1 MCREK
6 NYDGRQEKRVYKQN
20 IVIVGAGI
28 VGLSTAY
35 ALLKQRNYRVT
46 VLEQL
51 SVDSPHATSH
61 GVSRLLRFEYGADAF
76 YSCMVQQSLTY
87 WRMLEDI
94 SQRVLYTPTGILM
107 LGNKD
112 DNFTSPSYS
121 VLHDLGLPITRL
133 SQQQC
138 RQRFPQFMIHKY
150 DMYSYNRQGGILH
163 ASQCLRTLRDL
174 ILDLG
179 GEICE
184 ATRVK
189 HIDYG
194 NMHRS
199 PRVTLLSGDVYK
211 ADCVVIAVGP
221 WIHSLLS
228 EMQLPVEMTRQ
239 YLLYFANLPLA
250 AFDVAA
256 FPSFLADELY
266 GFPIHNTSN
275 GLSWFKAAS
284 HNFGITIKPEESRPI
299 EQTLI
304 EQTVERLHNLL
315 PALRQTPLTH
325 VDACMYD
332 VTPDED
338 FILDTLPCDPRIVV
352 ATGLSGHGFKFG
364 LMLGEI
370 LASLVQEKEAPV
382 NIERFKISRFDKRR
396 AGYGQ
401 QHVSVA

>member
-6 NYDGRQEKRVYKQN
+6 NYDGRKEKRVYKQN

-35 ALLKQRNYRVT
+35 ALLKQGNYRVT

-61 GVSRLLRFEYGADAF
+61 GVSRLLRFEYGSDAF
-76 YSCMVQQSLTY
+76 YARMVQQSLVH
-87 WRMLEDI
+87 WHMLEDI

-107 LGNKD
+107 LGNED
-112 DNFTSPSYS
+112 DNFTSSSYS
-121 VLHDLGLPITRL
+121 ILHDLGLPITRL

-138 RQRFPQFMIHKY
+138 RQRFPQFAVHKY
-150 DMYSYNRQGGILH
+150 GIYIYNSQGGILH
-163 ASQCLRTLRDL
+163 ASQCLHTLRDL

-184 ATRVK
+184 TSRVK

-194 NMHRS
+194 NMQRS
-199 PRVTLLSGDVYK
+199 PHVILSSGDVYR
-211 ADCVVIAVGP
+211 ADRVVIAVGP
-221 WIHSLLS
+221 WIHSLLG

-239 YLLYFANLPLA
+239 YLLYFANLPLNS
-250 AFDVAA
+250 FGIAA

-266 GFPIHNTSN
+266 GFPIHNTRN

-284 HNFGITIKPEESRPI
+284 HNFGIGVEPEESRPI

-304 EQTVERLHNLL
+304 EQTVERLYNLL
-315 PALRQTPLTH
+315 PALQRAPLTH

-338 FILDTLPCDPRIVV
+338 FILDMLPCDPRIVV

-364 LMLGEI
+364 PMLGEI
-370 LASLVQEKEAPV
+370 LSSFVQEKEAPV
-382 NIERFKISRFDKRR
+382 NIERFKLLRFDKGRT
-396 AGYGQ
+396 GYAQ
-401 QHVSVA
+401 QSSVA